1 MTEKTSPFK
10 RRLPTAGSSTVDA
23 RRGSKQRRPARST
36 TGDGTVVQSG
46 ASSAGKWV
54 VYGLIVLMGL
64 GSLCGFLAFTRPA
77 PAAPPVADPGVSS
90 QQQEAGAL
98 AQAYLS
104 AWLTA
109 TSDDHAALDE
119 YSPEAAAGLRGRSPI
134 SYRDLT
140 VASVEDA
147 PGDMTTVVVSAS
159 IETTEDN
166 DGEEVTTWTPYWYQ
180 VAVQADG
187 DTLTP
192 VGLPTPV
199 SRPAIGSSPALGYP
213 GRVVDRD
220 LQATVEDFMTAYLTG
235 QGDVTRVVSPESTIT
250 AITPAYWTRATVRT
264 LASTEEIA
272 DSDPVD
278 GRTAELLVN
287 VDLTRDDTTKPAQYV
302 LGMTVRDGRW
312 EVQSLNSAPALSN
325 RATEQPSN

>member
-1 MTEKTSPFK
+1 MTEKNSPFR
-10 RRLPTAGSSTVDA
+10 RRLPTGSSSTADV
-23 RRGSKQRRPARST
+23 RRGSKQARRARST

-46 ASSAGKWV
+46 ASAAGKWL

-77 PAAPPVADPGVSS
+77 PSAQPVADPGVST
-90 QQQEAGAL
+90 QQQEAGAF

-119 YSPEAAAGLRGRSPI
+119 YSPGAGAEIQGRSPI

-147 PGDMTTVVVSAS
+147 PGNMTTVIVSAS
-159 IETTEDN
+159 LETTDDE
-166 DGEEVTTWTPYWYQ
+166 DGEEVTSWTPYWYQ

-187 DTLTP
+187 DTLAP

-199 SRPAIGSSPALGYP
+199 SMPATGSSPDLGYP
-213 GRVVDRD
+213 GRVASRD
-220 LQATVEDFMTAYLTG
+220 LQATVDDFMTAYLTG

-250 AITPAYWTRATVRT
+250 AITPAYWSQATVRT
-264 LASTEEIA
+264 LASTEEIT

-278 GRTAELLVN
+278 GRTAELLVD
-287 VDLTRDDTTKPAQYV
+287 VDLTRDGTTKPAQYV

-312 EVQSLNSAPALSN
+312 EVQSLASAPALS
-325 RATEQPSN
+325 T